1 MNQLF
6 CHPEIITLK
15 KAVYYDIAP
24 IPLPVPF
31 KDGTGGVRHA
41 SFFKG
46 WMKIYDE
53 DGFCGQG
60 PAGPLMTDFFLP
72 RMLDVPGKSNGAWME
87 YFWWEVRNFGYQSPY
102 IAEMTNLDWLLLDL
116 LANRAGLP
124 LHRFLGALHLVL
136 RLQQP
141 VVGQAALAMLQLGHG
156 VIVLLHRQG
165 GPGGVQYLLIVL
177 HLEVQGA
184 EAVFK
189 AL

>member
-116 LANRAGLP
+116 LAAP
-124 LHRFLGALHLVL
+124 PPF
-136 RLQQP
+136 
-141 VVGQAALAMLQLGHG
+141 
-156 VIVLLHRQG
+156 
-165 GPGGVQYLLIVL
+165 PGR
-177 HLEVQGA
+177 
-184 EAVFK
+184 
-189 AL
+189 

>member
-72 RMLDVPGKSNGAWME
+72 RMLDVPGKMCIRDRSG
-87 YFWWEVRNFGYQSPY
+87 
-102 IAEMTNLDWLLLDL
+102 T
-116 LANRAGLP
+116 
-124 LHRFLGALHLVL
+124 
-136 RLQQP
+136 LQTFPASGQP
-141 VVGQAALAMLQLGHG
+141 C
-156 VIVLLHRQG
+156 
-165 GPGGVQYLLIVL
+165 
-177 HLEVQGA
+177 
-184 EAVFK
+184 
-189 AL
+189 

>member
-124 LHRFLGALHLVL
+124 LHRFLGAD
-136 RLQQP
+136 RDW
-141 VVGQAALAMLQLGHG
+141 AAVYKGG
-156 VIVLLHRQG
+156 GSVLLSDEALIQDLQRFKDEGYQTTKFKIGGSGAGFSQDIRQIG
-165 GPGGVQYLLIVL
+165 RAHV
-177 HLEVQGA
+177 
-184 EAVFK
+184 
-189 AL
+189 